1 MKIGFI
7 GAGTVAKTIA
17 KHVLPLGHRV
27 LISNSCGPGSLA
39 AVVAELGSGAAAG
52 TAQEA
57 AEQDLVV
64 LAAKWASAQAALFS
78 VGDWTGRIL
87 VDATNRIASYQ
98 PVALGD
104 ISGRTSSEIVAD
116 LAPGAKV
123 VKAFNTVPMSWIS
136 DFSPSKRKTALFVS
150 GDDADAKKVVGDVI
164 EEIGFCSLDLGSLA
178 VGGRLQQLGGPLL
191 GVNLTFSERF
201 VL

>member
-1 MKIGFI
+1 MGGFR
-7 GAGTVAKTIA
+7 AARRA
-17 KHVLPLGHRV
+17 
-27 LISNSCGPGSLA
+27 SNDT
-39 AVVAELGSGAAAG
+39 AG
-52 TAQEA
+52 TARQA
-57 AEQDLVV
+57 AEQDLAV
-64 LAAKWASAQAALFS
+64 LAARWADVQAALFS

-87 VDATNRIASYQ
+87 VDASDRVASYQ
-98 PVALGD
+98 PLALGD

-136 DFSPSKRKTALFVS
+136 DFSPSKRKTAFFVS
-150 GDDADAKKVVGDVI
+150 GDDADAKKVVSDLI

-178 VGGRLQQLGGPLL
+178 VGGRLQQLGGPLA